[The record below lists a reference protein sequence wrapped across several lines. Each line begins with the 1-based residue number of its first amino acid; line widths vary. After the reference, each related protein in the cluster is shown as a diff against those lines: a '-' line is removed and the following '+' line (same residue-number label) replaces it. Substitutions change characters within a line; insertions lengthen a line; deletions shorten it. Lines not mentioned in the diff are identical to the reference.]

1 MEKTRLSIAYA
12 CFSTAKSCVRCDPGW
27 RMGTHGFSQLTP
39 TPFQQ
44 RQRTPKYEPIAPEF
58 TFAEIVARAQAD
70 AKDRDWKEPAGSV
83 FYSENFGIYGVQ
95 FFYPEADHGAGGVGH
110 KRLYYDGM
118 DGRYQGDRQPWKG
131 TAADIFIQAQF
142 PLHSGRILGLPG
154 RILISVTGLIVAM
167 LSATGVVIWWKKRAA
182 RKKQAARAMP
192 ATGRRV
198 KLGPAKVQ
206 KLS

>member
-1 MEKTRLSIAYA
+1 MLDRTDPIYFPGSKGYTSLEKTRLSI
-12 CFSTAKSCVRCDPGW
+12 
-27 RMGTHGFSQLTP
+27 
-39 TPFQQ
+39 
-44 RQRTPKYEPIAPEF
+44 
-58 TFAEIVARAQAD
+58 
-70 AKDRDWKEPAGSV
+70 
-83 FYSENFGIYGVQ
+83 
-95 FFYPEADHGAGGVGH
+95 
-110 KRLYYDGM
+110 
-118 DGRYQGDRQPWKG
+118 GRYLGDRQPWKG

-167 LSATGVVIWWKKRAA
+167 LSVTGVVIWWKKRAA

-198 KLGPAKVQ
+198 KLGPDPAKVQ